1 MPYWLTPII
10 ILAAFLAA
18 LYLAAF
24 IWTAIL
30 KAAERRKARLDQW
43 DTYD

>member
-24 IWTAIL
+24 IWTAII
-30 KAAERRKARLDQW
+30 KANERRDAQKDNLD
-43 DTYD
+43 TFL